1 MLTVRREKDAR
12 TDEENYF
19 VEFDPNIPVEIL
31 LDTHIW
37 LNMSKAEEQVAQRL
51 RTELCFRFRY
61 SMTNYIELLSQLAQG
76 PTKKRKKAVWH
87 GQGCVPKDQ
96 EAVRARGAPIT
107 RNGLSG
113 KCAPAPLFRSGLGC

>member
-61 SMTNYIELLSQLAQG
+61 SMTNYIELLSGLKFLVQHLYPG
-76 PTKKRKKAVWH
+76 HPTW
-87 GQGCVPKDQ
+87 
-96 EAVRARGAPIT
+96 
-107 RNGLSG
+107 NG
-113 KCAPAPLFRSGLGC
+113 RMW